1 MPIIATVYSGNHQIV
16 VEYSNWTSRHW
27 VTYDGRKVSEKRG
40 LVLGTHHFQALE
52 NGLTVQYEVKIGV
65 GWKGHN
71 CNCQAER
78 HSDFQP

>member
-1 MPIIATVYSGNHQIV
+1 M
-16 VEYSNWTSRHW
+16 
-27 VTYDGRKVSEKRG
+27 TYDGRKVSEKRG

-71 CNCQAER
+71 VTVKRNGILIFSPKSGFRPPTTQIEPQKT
-78 HSDFQP
+78 QPSQEILV